1 VLPIVDWDAVKARMQ
16 QSRNA
21 KYEFYNNTQNIRKAP
36 KRVRHSKRRLEEE
49 DRKLTRRQET
59 KRRYY
64 ERLKKR
70 KLLQELLKEEEDE
83 EAETSST
90 ESDEEMENCEDVASE
105 CKSTDTEKKSNSQE
119 QLPKKALLEIKQIDI
134 EKLSLSMEAEE
145 EVLFVFKELGL
156 PLPECNNNERDTK
169 QYFDRMIKV
178 LTYHKENYYKDLK
191 TSIPHNNIKKI
202 QRNLDKNFCQQLF
215 QFEETMFN
223 IHPKHCTI
231 CHQRKLNMVVKE
243 GICSRCKGEHFI
255 NKFTHNNKALPV
267 WIDSETE
274 QVHYEAPKELKD
286 LSIAEKLLIQKV
298 SPLVPVIHIK
308 NGVMACRGHCVS
320 FFQDISTICKIFP
333 RLPAEVTMVKVI
345 RTSTTKG
352 GDIVDRAFTVNKMKV
367 ISALTWLKK
376 HNHLYNDIE
385 IKKERL
391 GWMKGKPE
399 CSLEDV
405 ITIESQDIED
415 GDNDR

>member
-1 VLPIVDWDAVKARMQ
+1 MLPIVDWDAVKARMQ

-59 KRRYY
+59 QRRYY
-64 ERLKKR
+64 GRLKKR

-90 ESDEEMENCEDVASE
+90 ESDEDMENCEDVASE
-105 CKSTDTEKKSNSQE
+105 CKSTDTKKKSNSQE

-134 EKLSLSMEAEE
+134 EKLTLSMEAEE

-156 PLPECNNNERDTK
+156 PLPECHNNERDTK

-191 TSIPHNNIKKI
+191 TSIPHNNIEKLKK
-202 QRNLDKNFCQQLF
+202 NLDKNYCQQLF

-231 CHQRKLNMVVKE
+231 CHQRRLNMVVKT
-243 GICSRCKGEHFI
+243 GMCGRCKGEHFM
-255 NKFTHNNKALPV
+255 NKFTHDNNALPV
-267 WIDSETE
+267 WVDSETQ

-308 NGVMACRGHCVS
+308 NGVMACRGHCCS
-320 FFQDISTICKIFP
+320 FFQDISTVCKVFP

-345 RTSTTKG
+345 RTSTTRG

-367 ISALTWLKK
+367 LSALIWLKK
-376 HNHLYNDIE
+376 HNHLYGDIE

-391 GWMKGKPE
+391 NWMKGKTE

-405 ITIESQDIED
+405 ITIESEDIEEEEK
-415 GDNDR
+415 DR

>member
-1 VLPIVDWDAVKARMQ
+1 MLPIVDWDAVKARMQ

-90 ESDEEMENCEDVASE
+90 ESDEDMENCEDVASE

-191 TSIPHNNIKKI
+191 TSIPHNNIEKLKK
-202 QRNLDKNFCQQLF
+202 NLDKNYCQQLF

>member
-1 VLPIVDWDAVKARMQ
+1 MLPIVDWDAVKARMQ

-90 ESDEEMENCEDVASE
+90 ESDEDMENCEDVASE

-156 PLPECNNNERDTK
+156 PLPECNNNERNTK

-415 GDNDR
+415 RDNDR

>member
-21 KYEFYNNTQNIRKAP
+21 KYEFYNNTQHIREAP

-49 DRKLTRRQET
+49 ERKLTRKQENN
-59 KRRYY
+59 KRSY
-64 ERLKKR
+64 EQLKKR

-90 ESDEEMENCEDVASE
+90 ESDEDMENNEEPTSE

>member
-49 DRKLTRRQET
+49 DRKLTRRQE
-59 KRRYY
+59 KQRRYY
-64 ERLKKR
+64 GRLKKR

-90 ESDEEMENCEDVASE
+90 ESDEDMENCEDVASE
-105 CKSTDTEKKSNSQE
+105 CKSTDTKKKSNSQE